1 MNEDLSDGVENLN
14 KLDRGK
20 IKLKM
25 NKCPK
30 FINLIMFALSIHVYW
45 CLVIVGK

>member
-20 IKLKM
+20 IKLEM

-30 FINLIMFALSIHVYW
+30 FINLIMFAFRVHLDTTYFVEN
-45 CLVIVGK
+45 